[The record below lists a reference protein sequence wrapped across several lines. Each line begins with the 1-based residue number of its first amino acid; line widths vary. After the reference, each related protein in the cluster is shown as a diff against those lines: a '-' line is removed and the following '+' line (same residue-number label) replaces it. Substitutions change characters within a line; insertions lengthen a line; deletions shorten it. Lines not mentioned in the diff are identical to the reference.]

1 MEGEGRGGG
10 GLFDSIKVL
19 CRIPRVSLIS
29 SLQPNQAR
37 ARHSFTPV
45 QHRPD
50 TGYSRYSRYRAYRI
64 QDTGYKI
71 QGHRIQD
78 TGYTGYG
85 IQDTGYGI
93 RDTGYWIQGT
103 RYRIH
108 DTGYRIQDTGYR
120 IRDTGFKI
128 QDTV

>member
-1 MEGEGRGGG
+1 MIWKGEVGGVG

-50 TGYSRYSRYRAYRI
+50 TGYSRYSRYRI
-64 QDTGYKI
+64 QDTGY
-71 QGHRIQD
+71 RIQD
-78 TGYTGYG
+78 IVYRIHTGYG
-85 IQDTGYGI
+85 IQDTGVPL
-93 RDTGYWIQGT
+93 TL
-103 RYRIH
+103 
-108 DTGYRIQDTGYR
+108 
-120 IRDTGFKI
+120 
-128 QDTV
+128 